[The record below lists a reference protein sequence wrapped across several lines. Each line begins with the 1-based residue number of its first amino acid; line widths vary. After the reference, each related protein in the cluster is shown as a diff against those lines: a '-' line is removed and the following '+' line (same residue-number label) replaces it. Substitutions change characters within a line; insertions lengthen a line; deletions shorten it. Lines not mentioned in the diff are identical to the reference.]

1 MRAFLPLV
9 LALASASSD
18 VLRSAGVRA
27 RDDLTSPATIKRLC
41 REHVPG
47 WRALSDAQIDVRRV
61 DAGLTNTL
69 FRVGSGGGATGSV
82 LFRVFGAETGDFYDP
97 VTEMRTF
104 ETLAR
109 YGFGPRLIAR
119 DDERARARWRM
130 EEWYDDA
137 SEVTTEMLWSPE
149 ARDSIFEQLAAQLA
163 TLHKLSRRP
172 DFPRSLQA
180 ASSGAPAIERW
191 LGDWTAAA
199 VRKGV
204 ARAGLDIDLDAMR
217 AEAEWLADEI
227 RAKRDAARAA
237 AARASSP
244 AAGAALL
251 ASSGFDLVFGHNDC
265 QAANLLLRRDGPAA
279 ACGALRMIDFEYAG
293 ANLQACDLAAVFNE
307 CAMDYSADA
316 AARAG
321 GRGFAADP
329 RVGARGY
336 PGVSAQQ
343 TLARAYLRAY
353 AGDAAGA
360 DERAVARLLSA
371 VELLRMAQLV
381 AWGMW
386 AVVRAPSDK
395 PAPGEFDFLA
405 LSEFYFESYRRLKRE
420 YVQSEAAAAPA
431 RARRHIE
438 LLPRLVPGLRLGRM
452 CGGWR
457 AGT

>member
-1 MRAFLPLV
+1 MRAILPLV
-9 LALASASSD
+9 LALASASS
-18 VLRSAGVRA
+18 VSRAAGVRA
-27 RDDLTSPATIKRLC
+27 REDLKSPATIKRLC

-47 WRALSDAQIDVRRV
+47 WRALSDAQIDVHRV

-69 FRVGSGGGATGSV
+69 FRVGGGGGAAGSV

-97 VTEMRTF
+97 ATEMHTF

-119 DDERARARWRM
+119 DGERARARWRM

-149 ARDSIFEQLAAQLA
+149 ARDDLFAKLAAQLA

-172 DFPRSLQA
+172 DFPRSRA
-180 ASSGAPAIERW
+180 ASSDVPAIERW
-191 LGDWTAAA
+191 LRDWTAAA
-199 VRKGV
+199 ARKGD
-204 ARAGLDIDLDAMR
+204 ARARRAVDLDAMR
-217 AEAEWLADEI
+217 SEAEWLVDEI

-237 AARASSP
+237 AARAPSP

-265 QAANLLLRRDGPAA
+265 QAANLLLRRG
-279 ACGALRMIDFEYAG
+279 GALRMIDFEYAG

-329 RVGARGY
+329 RVGERGY
-336 PGVSAQQ
+336 PGFGAQQ

-360 DERAVARLLSA
+360 DDRAVARLLDA

-386 AVVRAPSDK
+386 AVVRAPSAE

-405 LSEFYFESYRRLKRE
+405 LSAFYFESYRRLKRE
-420 YVQSEAAAAPA
+420 YVRSEAATAPA
-431 RARRHIE
+431 RTRRHIE